1 MTKEDSSMENE
12 ETVSRSDKNTRAPQ
26 NKNQSNKKK
35 KRWLVPVV
43 GLLICLALVFT
54 GGLFYFQS
62 HFFIS
67 AKANGVDIGMLNV
80 KNAKIKLDELNKS
93 EDVIIKV
100 NGSEEKI
107 ELPEKYEITEEFLK
121 QNISDRNI
129 SLPINEGYKT
139 ELKNKLNELTFE
151 EGTPSQDAKIEKVD
165 GSYQIVSEQLG
176 TAVDKEALMNQVLSD
191 VEQNK
196 GSYVYDI
203 KDFYQKPAVT
213 KDDKGL
219 QEQLAVL
226 SKKENKEITLDING
240 EKLTLTKEELQS
252 FMDASGNVDSN
263 KVYTWVEATNQKYGS
278 IFKPIIF
285 KNVHGETKQYKN
297 NGSYGWDINMPQTR
311 DLLVQAINSDKDTET
326 ITVPIDG
333 DVNQSQTVDKDYVE
347 IDLNDQKMYFFK
359 DGVKVVETDVIT
371 GRYNKGTA
379 TVPGFHTILYKD
391 TDTKLEGEMLD
402 GSSYSVP
409 VKYWMPLMSFGGV
422 VTQIGIHDADYK
434 AEYFGN
440 KEAYKTNFGSNG
452 CINTPGDAVA
462 KIFNGAYA
470 GMPVIIYGHIY
481 DDAPGEFDKPVD
493 YGEPV

>member
-1 MTKEDSSMENE
+1 MENE
-12 ETVSRSDKNTRAPQ
+12 ETVSRSEKNTRTPH
-26 NKNQSNKKK
+26 NKNHSNKKK
-35 KRWLVPVV
+35 SKWLVPVV

-54 GGLFYFQS
+54 SGLFYFQS
-62 HFFIS
+62 HFFIT
-67 AKANGVDIGMLNV
+67 AKANGVDIGMLN
-80 KNAKIKLDELNKS
+80 AKDAKAKLDELNNS

-100 NGSEEKI
+100 NGKEEKI
-107 ELPEKYEITEEFLK
+107 ALPEKYEITEEYLK
-121 QNISDRNI
+121 QNIGDRSI
-129 SLPINEGYKT
+129 SLPINENFKT
-139 ELKNKLNELTFE
+139 ELKNRLNELTFE
-151 EGTPSQDAKIEKVD
+151 EGTPSQDARIEKVD
-165 GSYQIVSEQLG
+165 GKYQIVAEQTG
-176 TAVDKEALMNQVLSD
+176 TTVDKEALMNQVLSD

-196 GSYVYDI
+196 GNYVYDVTQ
-203 KDFYQKPAVT
+203 FYQKPAVT

-219 QEQLAVL
+219 QEKLAVM
-226 SKKENKEITLDING
+226 SKKENKAITLDING
-240 EKLTLTKEELQS
+240 EKLPITKEELQS
-252 FMDASGNVDSN
+252 FMDTSGNVDSN
-263 KVYTWVEATNQKYGS
+263 KVYAWVEQTNQNYGT

-285 KNVHGETKQYKN
+285 KNVHGVTTKYKN

-311 DLLVQAINSDKDTET
+311 DLIVQAMNSDKDEET

-359 DGVKVVETDVIT
+359 GGVKVVETDVIT

-402 GSSYSVP
+402 GSKYSVP
-409 VKYWMPLMSFGGV
+409 VKYWMPLKSYGGV

-452 CINTPGDAVA
+452 CINTPGEAVA
-462 KIFNGAYA
+462 QIFNGAYA
-470 GMPVIIYGHIY
+470 GMPVIVYGHIY

>member
-1 MTKEDSSMENE
+1 MENE
-12 ETVSRSDKNTRAPQ
+12 ESVSRSAKNTKAPL
-26 NKNQSNKKK
+26 NKKK
-35 KRWLVPVV
+35 KKWLVPAV

-54 GGLFYFQS
+54 GGLVYFQS
-62 HFFIS
+62 HFFIT
-67 AKANGVDIGMLNV
+67 AKANGVDISLL
-80 KNAKIKLDELNKS
+80 NAKDAKKKLEDLNKA
-93 EDVIIKV
+93 EAVVIKV
-100 NGSEEKI
+100 NDKEEKI
-107 ELPEKYEITEEFLK
+107 ELPEKYEITEEYLK
-121 QNISDRNI
+121 QNIGDRSI
-129 SLPINEGYKT
+129 KLPINEDYKT

-151 EGTPSQDAKIEKVD
+151 EGTPSQDARIEKVD
-165 GSYQIVSEQLG
+165 GKYQILAEQTG
-176 TAVDKEALMNQVLSD
+176 TAVDKEALMNQVLKD
-191 VEQNK
+191 VDENK
-196 GSYVYDI
+196 GNYIYDV
-203 KDFYQKPAVT
+203 KEFYQKPAVT

-219 QEQLAVL
+219 QEKLTKL
-226 SKKENKEITLDING
+226 SKKENKAITLNING
-240 EKLTLTKEELQS
+240 EKLTLTREELQS
-252 FMDASGNVDSN
+252 FMDVNGDVDSN
-263 KVYTWVEATNQKYGS
+263 KVYAWVEQTNQAHGS

-285 KNVHGETKQYKN
+285 KNVHGVTTKYKN

-311 DLLVQAINSDKDTET
+311 DLLVQALNSDKDTEE

-333 DVNQSQTVDKDYVE
+333 DVTQSSTVNKDYVE

-359 DGVKVVETDVIT
+359 DGAQVVATDVIT

-409 VKYWMPLMSFGGV
+409 VKYWMPLKSFGGV

-452 CINTPGDAVA
+452 CINTPGAAVA
-462 KIFNGAYA
+462 QIFNGAYA

-493 YGEPV
+493 YGEPA

>member
-1 MTKEDSSMENE
+1 MENE
-12 ETVSRSDKNTRAPQ
+12 ESVSRSAKNAKASK
-26 NKNQSNKKK
+26 NKNQPSKKK
-35 KRWLVPVV
+35 WLVPIV
-43 GLLICLALVFT
+43 GVLICLALVFT
-54 GGLFYFQS
+54 GGLVYFQS
-62 HFFIS
+62 HFFIT
-67 AKANGVDIGMLNV
+67 AKANGVDISLLSV
-80 KNAKIKLDELNKS
+80 KDAKSKLEELNKS
-93 EDVIIKV
+93 EAVVIKV
-100 NGSEEKI
+100 NDKEEKI
-107 ELPEKYEITEEFLK
+107 DLPEKYEISEEYLE
-121 QNISDRNI
+121 QNIGDRSI
-129 SLPINEGYKT
+129 KLPVNEAYKA

-151 EGTPSQDAKIEKVD
+151 EGTPSQDARIEKVD
-165 GSYQIVSEQLG
+165 GTYQIVPEQTG
-176 TAVDKEALMNQVLSD
+176 TAVDKEALMNQVLQD
-191 VEQNK
+191 VDANK
-196 GSYVYDI
+196 GNYVYDV
-203 KDFYQKPAVT
+203 KEFYQKPAVT

-219 QEQLAVL
+219 QEKLTLL
-226 SKKENKEITLDING
+226 SKKENKTVTLDING

-252 FMDASGNVDSN
+252 FIDTAGNVDPN
-263 KVYTWVEATNQKYGS
+263 KVYAWVEQTNQKYGS

-285 KNVHGETKQYKN
+285 KNVHGVTTKYKN

-311 DLLVQAINSDKDTET
+311 DLLVQAINSDKEAET

-333 DVNQSQTVDKDYVE
+333 DVTQSSTVNKDYVE

-409 VKYWMPLMSFGGV
+409 VKYWMPLKSYGGV

-452 CINTPGDAVA
+452 CINTPGAAVA
-462 KIFNGAYA
+462 QIFNGAYA
-470 GMPVIIYGHIY
+470 GMPVIVYGHIY

-493 YGEPV
+493 YGEPA

>member
-1 MTKEDSSMENE
+1 MENE
-12 ETVSRSDKNTRAPQ
+12 EIVSRSAKNAKGS
-26 NKNQSNKKK
+26 KNNNRNKKNK
-35 KRWLVPVV
+35 WLVPLV
-43 GLLICLALVFT
+43 GILICLALIFT

-62 HFFIS
+62 HFFIT
-67 AKANGVDIGMLNV
+67 AKANGVDVSFL
-80 KNAKIKLDELNKS
+80 NAKAAKERLEKLNKT

-100 NGSEEKI
+100 NGQENKI
-107 ELPEKYEITEEFLK
+107 ELPEKYEITEEYLK
-121 QNISDRNI
+121 QNISGRDI
-129 SLPINEGYKT
+129 KLPINENYKT
-139 ELKNKLNELTFE
+139 ELQNKLNALEFDA
-151 EGTPSQDAKIEKVD
+151 GTPSQDARIEKVD
-165 GSYQIVSEQLG
+165 GKYQIIAEQIG
-176 TAVDKEALMNQVLSD
+176 TTVDKEALIKQVLSD
-191 VEQNK
+191 VENNK
-196 GSYVYDI
+196 GTYVYDV

-219 QEQLAVL
+219 QDKLAVL
-226 SKKENKEITLDING
+226 SKKENKQITLDINN

-252 FMDASGNVDSN
+252 FINDNGDVDAA
-263 KVYTWVEATNQKYGS
+263 KVYAWVEQTNQKYGS

-285 KNVHGETKQYKN
+285 KNVHGVTMKYKN

-311 DLLVQAINSDKDTET
+311 DLIVNALNSDKETEE
-326 ITVPIDG
+326 IKVPIDG
-333 DVNQSQTVDKDYVE
+333 DVNQSNTVDKDYVE

-359 DGVKVVETDVIT
+359 NGAKVVETDVIT

-391 TDTKLEGEMLD
+391 TDTKLEGQMLD
-402 GSSYSVP
+402 GSKYSVP
-409 VKYWMPLMSFGGV
+409 VKYWMPLKSYGGV

-462 KIFNGAYA
+462 QIFNGAYA

-493 YGEPV
+493 YGEPA

>member
-1 MTKEDSSMENE
+1 MENE
-12 ETVSRSDKNTRAPQ
+12 ETVSRSVKNARAPQ
-26 NKNQSNKKK
+26 NNKQPNKKK
-35 KRWLVPVV
+35 KKWLVPIV

-54 GGLFYFQS
+54 GGLVYFQS
-62 HFFIS
+62 HFFIT
-67 AKANGVDIGMLNV
+67 AKANGVDISLL
-80 KNAKIKLDELNKS
+80 NAKAAKEKLEQLNKA
-93 EDVIIKV
+93 EDVVIKV
-100 NGSEEKI
+100 NGKEEKI
-107 ELPEKYEITEEFLK
+107 ALPEKYQITEEYLK
-121 QNISDRNI
+121 QNMGDRSI
-129 SLPINEGYKT
+129 KLPINEDYKN

-151 EGTPSQDAKIEKVD
+151 EGTPSQDARIEKVD
-165 GSYQIVSEQLG
+165 GNYQILPEQIG
-176 TAVDKEALMNQVLSD
+176 TAVDKEALMNQVLKD
-191 VEQNK
+191 VDENK
-196 GSYVYDI
+196 GSYVYDV
-203 KDFYQKPAVT
+203 KEFYQKPTVT

-219 QEQLAVL
+219 QEKLASL
-226 SKKENKEITLDING
+226 SKKENKAITLDING

-252 FMDASGNVDSN
+252 FMDTAGNVDPN
-263 KVYTWVEATNQKYGS
+263 KVYAWVEQTNQKYGS

-285 KNVHGETKQYKN
+285 KNVHGVTTKYKN

-311 DLLVQAINSDKDTET
+311 DLLVQALNSDKDTET

-333 DVNQSQTVDKDYVE
+333 DVTQSSTVDKDYVE

-359 DGVKVVETDVIT
+359 NGAKVVETDVIT

-402 GSSYSVP
+402 GSKYSVP
-409 VKYWMPLMSFGGV
+409 VKYWMPLKSFGGV

-452 CINTPGDAVA
+452 CINTPGAAVA
-462 KIFNGAYA
+462 QIFNGAYA
-470 GMPVIIYGHIY
+470 GMPVIVYGHIY

-493 YGEPV
+493 YGEPA

>member
-1 MTKEDSSMENE
+1 MENE
-12 ETVSRSDKNTRAPQ
+12 ETVSRSAKNGRAPQ
-26 NKNQSNKKK
+26 NNNHSNKKK
-35 KRWLVPVV
+35 NRWLVPVV
-43 GLLICLALVFT
+43 GLLIGLSLVFT
-54 GGLFYFQS
+54 VGLFYFQS
-62 HFFIS
+62 HFFVT
-67 AKANGVDIGMLNV
+67 AKANGVDIGFLSV
-80 KNAKIKLDELNKS
+80 KDAKKKLEELNKS
-93 EDVIIKV
+93 EPVVIKAD
-100 NGSEEKI
+100 GKEETI
-107 ELPEKYEITEEFLK
+107 ELPEKYEITEEYLK
-121 QNISDRNI
+121 QSISNRSI
-129 SLPINEGYKT
+129 KLPINEDYKN
-139 ELKNKLNELTFE
+139 ELKNKLGALSFA
-151 EGTPSQDAKIEKVD
+151 EGTPSQDAKVEKVD
-165 GSYQIVSEQLG
+165 GVYQIVPEQLG
-176 TAVDKEALMNQVLSD
+176 TTVDKEALIAQVLKD
-191 VEQNK
+191 VDENK
-196 GSYVYDI
+196 GTYVYDV

-219 QEQLAVL
+219 QDKLAVL
-226 SKKENKEITLDING
+226 SKKENKSITLDING

-252 FMDASGNVDSN
+252 FMNESGDVDPN
-263 KVYTWVEATNQKYGS
+263 KVYAWVEQTNQKYGS

-285 KNVHGETKQYKN
+285 TNVHGVTTKYKN

-311 DLLVQAINSDKDTET
+311 DLIVQAINSEKETEE

-333 DVNQSQTVDKDYVE
+333 DVTQSSTVNKDYVE

-359 DGVKVVETDVIT
+359 DGAKVVETDVIT

-402 GSSYSVP
+402 GSEYSVP
-409 VKYWMPLMSFGGV
+409 VKYWMPLKSYGGV

-462 KIFNGAYA
+462 QIFNGAYA

-493 YGEPV
+493 YGEPA